1 MKRIKIVLLSG
12 AVLLFASAAFCS
24 DPLPPDTMDAVR
36 TMLRV
41 AQKPFQDNLT
51 WDYEVIE
58 LDYSLPEVF
67 FGMIRLK
74 GDWPV
79 ERRKAALDAYLAV
92 MSDTDFTD
100 QTDNDRDLPFK
111 ATAQCAEMNYTNA
124 LPYMRRLVLNRTLSK
139 WRRWNEIGKL
149 IEFSPVNDET
159 TATIEAIFT
168 NRVDF
173 TWEDREKCFD
183 YYAPKVVAASQSNLV
198 SQSVCD
204 RAAGVFTNNATE
216 WQLFGEYDYFWASYY
231 PGYAMSSNRLQFVNS
246 ALMNTNITQNTDWRL
261 LKEGL
266 IAVTNEL
273 LSSGQP
279 LIQLSIGVG
288 GN

>member
-1 MKRIKIVLLSG
+1 MFIAG
-12 AVLLFASAAFCS
+12 AALLFAATAFS
-24 DPLPPDTMDAVR
+24 SNPLPEDTMYAVR
-36 TMLRV
+36 RMLRV

-67 FGMIRLK
+67 FGMIRLN

-79 ERRKAALDAYLAV
+79 ERRKSALDAYLAV
-92 MSDTDFTD
+92 MADTDFTD

-111 ATAQCAEMNYTNA
+111 ATAQCSSMNYTNA
-124 LPYMRRLVLNRTLSK
+124 LPYMRRLGLNTTPVG
-139 WRRWNEIGKL
+139 WRRRNEIRKL

-159 TATIEAIFT
+159 TATIETRFT

-173 TWEDREKCFD
+173 TWKDREKCFD
-183 YYAPKVVAASQSNLV
+183 YASKVVAASQSNLV

-204 RAAGVFTNNATE
+204 RAARVFTRDPTE
-216 WQLFGEYDYFWASYY
+216 WQLSADYDYFWKRYY
-231 PGYAMSSNRLQFVNS
+231 PGYATSSNRLEFLS
-246 ALMNTNITQNTDWRL
+246 ATLSNTNIPSCSKWTRFQNHF
-261 LKEGL
+261 
-266 IAVTNEL
+266 ISVTNQL

-279 LIQLSIGVG
+279 LPWINVG
-288 GN
+288 GGGN

>member
-1 MKRIKIVLLSG
+1 M
-12 AVLLFASAAFCS
+12 LFAAAVFS
-24 DPLPPDTMDAVR
+24 SNPLPEDTMYAVR

-58 LDYSLPEVF
+58 PEYYLPEVF
-67 FGMIRLK
+67 FGIRLK

-92 MSDTDFTD
+92 MADTDFTD
-100 QTDNDRDLPFK
+100 TTNDDRDLPYK

-124 LPYMRRLVLNRTLSK
+124 LPYMRRLVLNPTMSK
-139 WRRWNEIGKL
+139 WRRITEIGKL
-149 IEFSPVNDET
+149 IEFSSVNDET
-159 TATIEAIFT
+159 TATIETIFT

-173 TWEDREKCFD
+173 TCEDREKCFE
-183 YYAPKVVAASQSNLV
+183 YALKVVDASQSNLV
-198 SQSVCD
+198 TQSVCD
-204 RAAGVFTNNATE
+204 RAAMVFVRDPVE
-216 WQLFGEYDYFWASYY
+216 WQLSADYDYFWRRYY
-231 PGYAMSSNRLQFVNS
+231 PGYATSSNRLEFLS
-246 ALMNTNITQNTDWRL
+246 ATLSNTNIPSCSKWTRFQNHF
-261 LKEGL
+261 
-266 IAVTNEL
+266 ISVTNQL

-279 LIQLSIGVG
+279 LPWINMGGG

>member
-1 MKRIKIVLLSG
+1 MKRARIILIAG
-12 AVLLFASAAFCS
+12 AAMLFAAAVFS
-24 DPLPPDTMDAVR
+24 SNPLPEDTMYAVR

-58 LDYSLPEVF
+58 PEYYLPEVF
-67 FGMIRLK
+67 FGIRLK

-92 MSDTDFTD
+92 MADTDFTD
-100 QTDNDRDLPFK
+100 TTNDDRDLPYK

-124 LPYMRRLVLNRTLSK
+124 LPYMRRLVLNPTMSR
-139 WRRWNEIGKL
+139 WRRITEIGKL

-159 TATIEAIFT
+159 TATIETIFT

-173 TWEDREKCFD
+173 TWKDREKCFD
-183 YYAPKVVAASQSNLV
+183 YAAKVVAASQSNLV

-204 RAAGVFTNNATE
+204 RAASVFTRDPTE
-216 WQLFGEYDYFWASYY
+216 WQLAGEYDYFWEKYY
-231 PGYAMSSNRLQFVNS
+231 SGYAMSSNRLEFVKNGLS
-246 ALMNTNITQNTDWRL
+246 NTNITHNSDWRF
-261 LKEGL
+261 LKEDL
-266 IAVTNEL
+266 IAITNDL
-273 LSSGQP
+273 LSAGQP
-279 LIQLSIGVG
+279 LPWINFGGG

>member
-1 MKRIKIVLLSG
+1 MKRTRTMFVAG
-12 AVLLFASAAFCS
+12 TAMLFAAAAFCS
-24 DPLPPDTMDAVR
+24 NPLPEDTMYAVR

-41 AQKPFQDNLT
+41 AQKPFQDNLS
-51 WDYEVIE
+51 WDDVVIE

-100 QTDNDRDLPFK
+100 QDNYDRDLPFK
-111 ATAQCAEMNYTNA
+111 ATTQCANMNYTNA
-124 LPYMRRLVLNRTLSK
+124 LPYMRRLVLNRTLTK
-139 WRRWNEIGKL
+139 WRRWDEIEKL

-159 TATIEAIFT
+159 TATIETIFT

-173 TWEDREKCFD
+173 TWEDREKCFE
-183 YYAPKVVAASQSNLV
+183 YASKVVATSQSNLV

-204 RAAGVFTNNATE
+204 RAAMVFARDPTE
-216 WQLFGEYDYFWASYY
+216 WQLSADYDYFWRRYY
-231 PGYAMSSNRLQFVNS
+231 PGYVTSSNRLDFLS
-246 ALMNTNITQNTDWRL
+246 ATLSNTNIPSCSKWTRFQNHF
-261 LKEGL
+261 
-266 IAVTNEL
+266 ISVTNQL

-279 LIQLSIGVG
+279 LPWINMGGG